1 MFLYLRK
8 KCEGYLIYR
17 KLSLGIFLST
27 LVMTSLFAISN
38 TFQNQYQ
45 LTYSQQQTTITNNSN
60 YSSKNE
66 ISNALLEQFKDVVF
80 KQLSSNSSTKSAM
93 LNSSITIPI
102 IVGIVTTNG
111 TQVSGYGNI
120 SNSNDT
126 KVDGNTVFDIA
137 SIAKTF
143 VTIVLADMIKQGL
156 VNLNDPIEK
165 YVPTNNITV
174 PSYNGHKITLED
186 LATHTSGLPD
196 FPTGWIRNQSYTT
209 QQVYDFISNTTLSS
223 EPGIK
228 AEYSDIGMGL
238 LGHILSLRTG
248 VSFDQLVKDR
258 ILNVLAM
265 DSTGM
270 RMNDSGI
277 SVPEDIISR
286 FAKGHIAGKE
296 VNLEFIPET
305 IQSAGA
311 MYSTTNDLLKYL
323 SANIGLIQS
332 KINDDMKETHQI
344 RHSFGNSLEESSDHK
359 SLTQDY
365 IGLGWTV
372 TTDFGKEVIWHTG
385 SIDGYTSILG
395 FNPSKQMGL
404 VILCGCDYSDYSPP
418 DLINPAIQLH
428 GLLSLSNNCF
438 CLSRNLI

>member
-1 MFLYLRK
+1 MLLYTYK
-8 KCEGYLIYR
+8 IDQGYLIYR
-17 KLSLGIFLST
+17 KLSLGIILST
-27 LVMTSLFAISN
+27 LVMISFFTFSN
-38 TFQNQYQ
+38 NFFQNQYQ
-45 LTYSQQQTTITNNSN
+45 LAYSQQQTTITNYSN

-66 ISNALLEQFKDVVF
+66 ISNALLEQFKEIVF
-80 KQLSSNSSTKSAM
+80 KQLSSNSSNKIAM
-93 LNSSITIPI
+93 SNSSIPVPI
-102 IVGIVTTNG
+102 VVGIITTNG

-120 SNSNDT
+120 SSSNDT
-126 KVDGNTVFDIA
+126 KVDGNIVFDIA

-143 VTIVLADMIKQGL
+143 VTIVLVDMVKQGL
-156 VNLNDPIEK
+156 VNLDDPIEK
-165 YVPTNNITV
+165 YLPTNNITV

-196 FPTGWIRNQSYTT
+196 FPTGWIRNHSYTT

-228 AEYSDIGMGL
+228 ADYSDIGMGL

-270 RMNDSGI
+270 RMDASGI
-277 SVPEDIISR
+277 SVPENIKSR

-296 VNLEFIPET
+296 VNLEYIPET

-311 MYSTTNDLLKYL
+311 MYSTTDDLLKYL
-323 SANIGLIQS
+323 SANIGLIQTGI
-332 KINDDMKETHQI
+332 KDAIQETHLI
-344 RHSFGNSLEESSDHK
+344 RHSFGDSSDHK
-359 SLTQDY
+359 LLTKDY

-385 SIDGYTSILG
+385 SIDGYTSLIG
-395 FNPSKQMGL
+395 FNPTTQIGL
-404 VILCGCDYSDYSPP
+404 VILCGCDYSDYSP
-418 DLINPAIQLH
+418 LEMINLAIPF
-428 GLLSLSNNCF
+428 LLYY
-438 CLSRNLI
+438 R

>member
-1 MFLYLRK
+1 MK
-8 KCEGYLIYR
+8 KEM
-17 KLSLGIFLST
+17 LGIFDLQKT
-27 LVMTSLFAISN
+27 IFRYIFVDFGHDIFFTFSN
-38 TFQNQYQ
+38 TFQNQFQ
-45 LTYSQQQTTITNNSN
+45 LAHSQQQTSITNNSN

-66 ISNALLEQFKDVVF
+66 ISNALLEQFKEIVF
-80 KQLSSNSSTKSAM
+80 KQLSSNSSNKIAM
-93 LNSSITIPI
+93 SNSSIPVPI
-102 IVGIVTTNG
+102 VVGIVTTNG
-111 TQVSGYGNI
+111 TQISGYGNI
-120 SNSNDT
+120 SSSINK

-143 VTIVLADMIKQGL
+143 VTIVLADMVKQGL
-156 VNLNDPIEK
+156 VNLDVPIEK
-165 YVPTNNITV
+165 YLPTNNITV

-196 FPTGWIRNQSYTT
+196 FPAGWIRNHSYTT

-228 AEYSDIGMGL
+228 ADYSDIGLGL

-248 VSFDQLVKDR
+248 VSFEELVKDR

-270 RMNDSGI
+270 RMNTSGI
-277 SVPEDIISR
+277 AVPEDIKSR
-286 FAKGHIAGKE
+286 YAKGHIAGKE

-311 MYSTTNDLLKYL
+311 MYSTIDDLLKYL
-323 SANIGLIQS
+323 SANIGLIQT
-332 KINDDMKETHQI
+332 KINDAMQETRLI

-372 TTDFGKEVIWHTG
+372 TTDFGREVIWHTG
-385 SIDGYTSILG
+385 SIDGYTSIIG
-395 FNPSKQMGL
+395 FNPSKQIGL
-404 VILCGCDYSDYSPP
+404 VILCGCDYSDYSP
-418 DLINPAIQLH
+418 LEMINLAIPF
-428 GLLSLSNNCF
+428 LLYYK
-438 CLSRNLI
+438 

>member
-1 MFLYLRK
+1 
-8 KCEGYLIYR
+8 
-17 KLSLGIFLST
+17 
-27 LVMTSLFAISN
+27 
-38 TFQNQYQ
+38 
-45 LTYSQQQTTITNNSN
+45 
-60 YSSKNE
+60 
-66 ISNALLEQFKDVVF
+66 
-80 KQLSSNSSTKSAM
+80 
-93 LNSSITIPI
+93 
-102 IVGIVTTNG
+102 VGIVTTNG

-120 SNSNDT
+120 SSSNDT

-143 VTIVLADMIKQGL
+143 VTIILADMIKQGW
-156 VNLNDPIEK
+156 VNLDDPIEK
-165 YVPTNNITV
+165 YLPTNNITV
-174 PSYNGHKITLED
+174 PSYNGHEITVED

-228 AEYSDIGMGL
+228 ADYSDIGMGL

-248 VSFDQLVKDR
+248 VSFDQLVKER

-270 RMNDSGI
+270 RMNTSGI
-277 SVPEDIISR
+277 SVPEDIKSR
-286 FAKGHIAGKE
+286 YAKGHIAGKE

-311 MYSTTNDLLKYL
+311 MYSTIDDLLKYL
-323 SANIGLIQS
+323 SANIGLIQTEVS
-332 KINDDMKETHQI
+332 DAMQETHLV
-344 RHSFGNSLEESSDHK
+344 RHSFGNSLEESLGHK

-372 TTDFGKEVIWHTG
+372 TTDLERRLFG
-385 SIDGYTSILG
+385 IL
-395 FNPSKQMGL
+395 
-404 VILCGCDYSDYSPP
+404 V
-418 DLINPAIQLH
+418 
-428 GLLSLSNNCF
+428 
-438 CLSRNLI
+438 